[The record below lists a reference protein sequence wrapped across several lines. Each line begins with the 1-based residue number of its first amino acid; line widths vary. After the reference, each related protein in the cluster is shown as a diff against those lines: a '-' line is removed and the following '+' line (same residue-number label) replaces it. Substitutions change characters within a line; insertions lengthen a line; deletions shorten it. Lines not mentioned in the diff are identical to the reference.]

1 MELHEIKYNSIVL
14 LCQKIKNH
22 FKCEISIFIYGSYS
36 TGLELEES
44 DIDLSVELIKKNSN
58 DNNINKNN
66 LNQKTIPELI
76 NELYDYLSIFPE
88 FINLFP
94 VIKTKIPILKMIILQ
109 NNIETKI
116 DLIFKYT
123 TITINYYNTTFKR
136 YP

>member
-44 DIDLSVELIKKNSN
+44 DIDLSVELIQNNSN
-58 DNNINKNN
+58 DNNINKNIINKNN

-76 NELYDYLSIFPE
+76 NEL
-88 FINLFP
+88 
-94 VIKTKIPILKMIILQ
+94 IKTKIPILKMIILQ